1 MSPIEIR
8 VLLLRQG
15 LTIEGLAQEF
25 GCYRQQLSMTINRR
39 RVYPHLR
46 AKLAKKLGLTIEQ
59 LFGEQSRKAA

>member
-8 VLLLRQG
+8 ILLLREH
-15 LTIEGLAQEF
+15 LTIEGLSQEF
-25 GCYRQQLSMTINRR
+25 GCYRQQLSMAINRR

-46 AKLAKKLGLTIEQ
+46 EKLAKKLGLTIEQ